1 MRESR
6 TIADMSLRLSTETED
21 ARRAADSAA
30 PGDGTVLGVRF
41 RNSRRM
47 YLCLAGRHD
56 LRPGDYA
63 VIATSRGPEMGKV
76 VMGAAAGSMDVGTAR
91 REVIRRATAKDK
103 RMLSR
108 WMDREFGA
116 QIRFLSIAT
125 AEGLEISAVRADYS
139 FDGKRL
145 TFRFRTPRSVL
156 TTTLRARLRDE
167 FEERIVLR
175 TLSPGPST
183 QSGGCGS
190 GGCETCPS
198 NGMRDR
204 VGAEM
209 PKAGLAPAGAFA
221 SR

>member
-1 MRESR
+1 MTLLVS
-6 TIADMSLRLSTETED
+6 AQAQDS
-21 ARRAADSAA
+21 RRAEEGVA
-30 PGDGTVLGVRF
+30 PVDGTVVGVRF

-47 YLCLAGRHD
+47 YLCLARGHD

-63 VIATSRGPEMGKV
+63 VIATARGPEIGKV
-76 VMGAAAGSMDVGTAR
+76 VMGAAAGSAEVATAK
-91 REVIRRATAKDK
+91 REVLRRATVEDR

-116 QIRFLSIAT
+116 QIRFLSMAT

-139 FDGKRL
+139 FDGTRL
-145 TFRFRTPRSVL
+145 TFRFRTPDSVL
-156 TTTLRARLRDE
+156 ITGLRERLRGE

-198 NGMRDR
+198 NGLRDR
-204 VGAEM
+204 VGADM
-209 PKAGLAPAGAFA
+209 PQAGLAPAGAFA
-221 SR
+221 GA

>member
-1 MRESR
+1 M
-6 TIADMSLRLSTETED
+6 
-21 ARRAADSAA
+21 
-30 PGDGTVLGVRF
+30 VGVRF

-47 YLCLAGRHD
+47 YLCLARRHD
-56 LRPGDYA
+56 LQPGDYA

-76 VMGAAAGSMDVGTAR
+76 VMGAAAGSMDVATAS
-91 REVIRRATAKDK
+91 REVIRRATAEDIKT
-103 RMLSR
+103 LSH

-139 FDGKRL
+139 LDGTRL
-145 TFRFRTPRSVL
+145 TFRFRTPGSVL
-156 TTTLRARLRDE
+156 TTTLRERLREE
-167 FEERIVLR
+167 FEERILLR

-204 VGAEM
+204 VGADM
-209 PKAGLAPAGAFA
+209 PKAGLAPAGTFT